1 MVTVKSQTKV
11 ALKSTTP
18 SLRSSTSAMRKK
30 NRTPRR
36 PRPTRLTGTARQHHI
51 QTPSKVKGS
60 TRKIDFHELM
70 RFHNRY
76 VNEDVSP
83 IANTPPTASLKSV
96 SAANEPAQYETKV
109 AKVAIQDTTN
119 YLEAANIDTLSATS
133 YKLNQVV
140 NDNKQFK
147 TPASDLIPIPNPVA
161 PDDIELPMAWSE
173 MSQRSRERFK
183 RALAAIR
190 NRYRCR
196 CQPNGREHQRGRNQD
211 AAKHPVGSI
220 QCRLHRRVADAAL
233 MTSDEIFFQ
242 SFGPPEQLLQVQN
255 PFSRENMPE
264 VALRLAAI
272 DAETEAEA
280 TALRPVVKSQLPT
293 PTHWTHSS
301 ISSRSKRVSVLT
313 KSSTA
318 RTNTS
323 AAVATRVG
331 QTPFI
336 KGAKLTPT
344 KVNSSVSAPSVTTP
358 KTTTVTTGF
367 EAVKTLSI
375 TKKAIKTNIRQ
386 VTTKKA
392 IVRPSAVA
400 TIKPSQADR
409 MLLQQTK
416 TLTNRSLLLDM
427 EIAKVLR
434 KTMVHSKQVM
444 ALEQTIIGIPSQ
456 KSHGKRATRSFPP
469 TKGFFRQY
477 SSLSNSHEGFQLD
490 PSFVASFRA
499 RQPPF
504 GFNGLGELVYM
515 RTYSRVRPDD
525 TKERWHETVER
536 VVNGTFSMQKRWLR
550 HLELEWDTNEM
561 QGEAR
566 NMYERIFAMK
576 FLPPGRGLWA
586 MGSAITEER
595 GLFAALNNCAFV
607 STEDLK
613 TLPSPA
619 EPFCF
624 LMDAA
629 MLGVGVGF
637 DTKGAGQIVIRRC
650 NQTEMAPFQ
659 VPDSREGWVESV
671 ERLLNA
677 HFLHHPKPVF
687 DYSLIRPAGKPI
699 RGFGG
704 VSSGAGPLIELHKRI
719 DELLGA
725 QENKVLT
732 ARGIVDIMNNIG
744 VCVVSGNVRRTA
756 EIAFGDYRDT
766 EYVELKDYTKNP
778 DRMAYGWTS
787 NNSIFADLGMD
798 YAPITQRIVQ
808 NGEPGFAWLENMRNF
823 GRMNGVVD
831 LRDHRASGGNPC
843 LEQTLESYEMCCL
856 VETFPAN
863 HVSLDDYLETLRYAY
878 LYAKTVTLGQTHW
891 PRTNRVMLRN
901 RRIGCSMSGI
911 AQFITHNGIDELR
924 QWCESGYDAVHE
936 YDEVFSERFAIPRSI
951 KTTSIKPSGT
961 VSLLAGATPGMHYPE
976 SRFYIRRMRLDK
988 ASELVSALRDAGYD
1002 LEPAVESPEMTLV
1015 VSIPVDV
1022 GEGIRTIQDISAWE
1036 QLSLAAFLQR
1046 HWADNQV
1053 SCTVTFDPEREGEQ
1067 LAPALD
1073 YFQYQLK
1080 GVSLLP
1086 RLAMGAYAQMPY
1098 ESIDEATYHEKLSR
1112 LKPLRFD
1119 TSLHVDANAVQDVP
1133 DQFCEACE
1141 VPKV

>member
-1 MVTVKSQTKV
+1 MCLQSTAERLLRDSMTRTKIPVPKHSIYAATSSVTVTMTTTSSTTSSVQHTVVSGHKAKTTVTVDATVTTPRSAKSLGGHKHSGGSRFQPYATRRQSQNIKLRDMIKPASVPVPTPKRQRDAIAIAIAMTDSALTHKKAKIAAVQATVTTTKSAPMPSPVSSMSAPVPFTDVPAVLRKRQHDATSMEVNMPTVKKVKKTTDWMATTVPSATPMVTVKSQTKV

-444 ALEQTIIGIPSQ
+444 ALEQT
-456 KSHGKRATRSFPP
+456 
-469 TKGFFRQY
+469 
-477 SSLSNSHEGFQLD
+477 
-490 PSFVASFRA
+490 
-499 RQPPF
+499 
-504 GFNGLGELVYM
+504 M
-515 RTYSRVRPDD
+515 
-525 TKERWHETVER
+525 
-536 VVNGTFSMQKRWLR
+536 
-550 HLELEWDTNEM
+550 
-561 QGEAR
+561 
-566 NMYERIFAMK
+566 
-576 FLPPGRGLWA
+576 
-586 MGSAITEER
+586 
-595 GLFAALNNCAFV
+595 
-607 STEDLK
+607 
-613 TLPSPA
+613 
-619 EPFCF
+619 
-624 LMDAA
+624 
-629 MLGVGVGF
+629 
-637 DTKGAGQIVIRRC
+637 
-650 NQTEMAPFQ
+650 
-659 VPDSREGWVESV
+659 
-671 ERLLNA
+671 
-677 HFLHHPKPVF
+677 
-687 DYSLIRPAGKPI
+687 
-699 RGFGG
+699 
-704 VSSGAGPLIELHKRI
+704 
-719 DELLGA
+719 
-725 QENKVLT
+725 
-732 ARGIVDIMNNIG
+732 
-744 VCVVSGNVRRTA
+744 
-756 EIAFGDYRDT
+756 
-766 EYVELKDYTKNP
+766 
-778 DRMAYGWTS
+778 
-787 NNSIFADLGMD
+787 
-798 YAPITQRIVQ
+798 
-808 NGEPGFAWLENMRNF
+808 
-823 GRMNGVVD
+823 
-831 LRDHRASGGNPC
+831 
-843 LEQTLESYEMCCL
+843 
-856 VETFPAN
+856 
-863 HVSLDDYLETLRYAY
+863 
-878 LYAKTVTLGQTHW
+878 
-891 PRTNRVMLRN
+891 
-901 RRIGCSMSGI
+901 
-911 AQFITHNGIDELR
+911 
-924 QWCESGYDAVHE
+924 
-936 YDEVFSERFAIPRSI
+936 
-951 KTTSIKPSGT
+951 
-961 VSLLAGATPGMHYPE
+961 
-976 SRFYIRRMRLDK
+976 
-988 ASELVSALRDAGYD
+988 
-1002 LEPAVESPEMTLV
+1002 
-1015 VSIPVDV
+1015 
-1022 GEGIRTIQDISAWE
+1022 
-1036 QLSLAAFLQR
+1036 
-1046 HWADNQV
+1046 
-1053 SCTVTFDPEREGEQ
+1053 
-1067 LAPALD
+1067 
-1073 YFQYQLK
+1073 
-1080 GVSLLP
+1080 
-1086 RLAMGAYAQMPY
+1086 
-1098 ESIDEATYHEKLSR
+1098 
-1112 LKPLRFD
+1112 
-1119 TSLHVDANAVQDVP
+1119 
-1133 DQFCEACE
+1133 
-1141 VPKV
+1141 